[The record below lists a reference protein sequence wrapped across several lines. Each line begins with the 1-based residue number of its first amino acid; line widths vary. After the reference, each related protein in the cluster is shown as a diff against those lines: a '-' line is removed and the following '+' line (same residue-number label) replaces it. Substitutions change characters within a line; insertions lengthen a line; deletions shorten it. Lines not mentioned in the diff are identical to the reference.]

1 MTRPRHSKGF
11 TLIEL
16 MITLVIV
23 GIVAMIGVP
32 SYLEYTRAAERS
44 EAITTLNDIVM
55 RAEEFRA
62 RTNAY
67 PGSLTD
73 LGYPTTS
80 VGGFTTFTE
89 GNYTYTTPLDRT
101 STSVETCTNVN
112 CLVVFARVNT
122 ANHTDDD
129 CHVLVLTTNGGR
141 FEQTRTQDGNGD
153 DLDDVPAANCW

>member
-1 MTRPRHSKGF
+1 MTRPHHAKGF

-32 SYLEYTRAAERS
+32 SYLDYVRAAERS
-44 EAITTLNDIVM
+44 EAITTLNDMVM

-73 LGYPTTS
+73 LGYTTTT
-80 VGGFTTFTE
+80 VGGFTTVTTD
-89 GNYTYTTPLDRT
+89 NYTYTTPLDPT
-101 STSVETCTNVN
+101 TTSVDTCTNEN
-112 CLVVFARVNT
+112 CLVVFARVNI
-122 ANHTDDD
+122 ANHTDDE

-141 FEQTRTQDGNGD
+141 FEQNRQQDGNGN
-153 DLDDVPAANCW
+153 DLGDNEAENCW

>member
-1 MTRPRHSKGF
+1 MTRPRFSQGF

-44 EAITTLNDIVM
+44 EAITTLNDMVM

-62 RTNAY
+62 RTGAY
-67 PGSLTD
+67 PANLSD
-73 LGYPTTS
+73 LGYTTNTASDPGSIPTH
-80 VGGFTTFTE
+80 TTN
-89 GNYTYTTPLDRT
+89 NYTYTTSPITKCSGD
-101 STSVETCTNVN
+101 CFA
-112 CLVVFARVNT
+112 VVAKVNT

-129 CHVLVLTTNGGR
+129 CHALTLATNGRRFELNKSQDDGGDSYDHYDTTN
-141 FEQTRTQDGNGD
+141 
-153 DLDDVPAANCW
+153 CW